1 MAWERV
7 PRLKTVSYGP
17 NQPAAGN
24 PRQSQGADVAIVA
37 E

>member
-1 MAWERV
+1 MAWERD

-24 PRQSQGADVAIVA
+24 SRQSQAADVAIVA
-37 E
+37 D